1 MSLRPDWK
9 FRASAKLLP
18 NDKEKLL
25 IILKLFA
32 HPSKTVS
39 LCAPYR
45 LISNCFSCS
54 DDNFLLH
61 TEKSLRGFLLKINT
75 CDALLEPIPPGIS
88 VMAFILM
95 NNYPE
100 NITCCFGCHRRKRS
114 HDHLSVSDH
123 WSSLDKQRI
132 FIAIITCI
140 HRLSFIIK

>member
-1 MSLRPDWK
+1 MNNAQKQIKQLSLGSEWK

-39 LCAPYR
+39 LCAPCR
-45 LISNCFSCS
+45 LISNCFSSS

-95 NNYPE
+95 MIP
-100 NITCCFGCHRRKRS
+100 
-114 HDHLSVSDH
+114 
-123 WSSLDKQRI
+123 SLEI
-132 FIAIITCI
+132 
-140 HRLSFIIK
+140 